1 MNPALFP
8 PREID
13 VEILPVVGV
22 DLFAVSLHPRLDEIV
37 LEPEDRRQDRRVS
50 RRELGCLARGGVA
63 TFLVRARVKT
73 IDRPIV
79 FPQAKARRIHG
90 RRLAAVE
97 LVELRVAV
105 GSAAVAAPIDL
116 KFATFQLLDEVLE
129 RREMELAAQPDRV
142 PILFSKRGDLARDRT
157 R

>member
-22 DLFAVSLHPRLDEIV
+22 DLFAVALHPRLDEIV
-37 LEPEDRRQDRRVS
+37 LESEDRRQDRRVS

-63 TFLVRARVKT
+63 TFLVRACVKT
-73 IDRPIV
+73 VDRPIV
-79 FPQAKARRIHG
+79 FPQAKPRRIDG

-97 LVELRVAV
+97 LVELWVAV
-105 GSAAVAAPIDL
+105 GDAAVAAPIDL
-116 KFATFQLLDEVLE
+116 KIACLQLLDEVME
-129 RREMELAAQPDRV
+129 RSEMELAEQPDRV
-142 PILFSKRGDLARDRT
+142 QILLPQRGDLA
-157 R
+157 